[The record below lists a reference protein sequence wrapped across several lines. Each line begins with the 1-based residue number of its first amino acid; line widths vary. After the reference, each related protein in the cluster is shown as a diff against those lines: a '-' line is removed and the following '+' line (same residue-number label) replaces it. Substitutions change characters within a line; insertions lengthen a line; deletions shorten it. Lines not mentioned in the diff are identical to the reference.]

1 MTISLSLR
9 SMASNWFC
17 VAPMFSIAI
26 LLAVGVG
33 WDGAGVSVIAPR
45 GSVGF
50 GGANAGEGGSM
61 CYCRSVDGVGS
72 CSPRRSIA

>member
-17 VAPMFSIAI
+17 VAPMFSIAAI
-26 LLAVGVG
+26 LLAVSVG
-33 WDGAGVSVIAPR
+33 WDGAGFEVSVIAPR

-50 GGANAGEGGSM
+50 GGANADEGGSM
-61 CYCRSVDGVGS
+61 
-72 CSPRRSIA
+72 